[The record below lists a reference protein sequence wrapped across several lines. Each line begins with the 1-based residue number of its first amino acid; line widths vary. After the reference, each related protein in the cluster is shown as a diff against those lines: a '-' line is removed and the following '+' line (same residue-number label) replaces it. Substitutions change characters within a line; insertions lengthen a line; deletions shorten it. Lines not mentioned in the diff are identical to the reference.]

1 MKRTSSTKARAGA
14 GANATGVVSRLLL
27 AAFRSKPGLR
37 RKTQFALL
45 LSAAVVLGFSFT
57 ALAQYSPPHEEPGPA
72 VERLY
77 FKAFNVDRAPL
88 DLEAGEMDLYYFN
101 LKIAAA
107 RELRDTEGIQLYE
120 APASTISLIL
130 NPAPAPEGRLNPF
143 SIKEVRQAM
152 QRLIDREFVTRE
164 IYQGQAAPMY
174 TNVASTDFDYLT
186 VFDVIQEANLGYDP
200 EFARQQ
206 IAEAMTEAGAKLVEG
221 VWHYNDQPVRL
232 KFIMRVE
239 DERREVGD
247 LVRAALIDAGFA
259 VASNRQTFAP
269 AIQTVYATDPAQFEW
284 HLYTEGWGRG
294 APNRYD
300 FGGINSF
307 YAPWLGNMPGWK
319 EVGFWHYE
327 NEALDELGERLFKGD
342 FADQDERDD
351 MYREMTRIGLDE
363 SVRIWI
369 ATVMNAFPVQAGVEG
384 ITQDLA
390 AGPRGLW
397 SLRSAYKPD
406 SEELTVGHLWVWTE
420 RTTWNPVGGFGD
432 VYSNDIWRQ
441 LQDPAVWNDPFTGIP
456 GPFRVAYEVETAGP
470 DGTLDVPA
478 DAIMW
483 NAERGRWAQVGEEAT
498 ATSKVVYDYS
508 KYFQAPWHHGQ
519 PISMADVLYSIYQG
533 FDLSYNPDK
542 AKIETVIATTA
553 RPFLE
558 TIKGYRVLDD
568 NRIEA
573 YVDFWHFEE
582 NYIASYGIPSG
593 LSTPWEMLYA
603 LDELVFSQRRAAFS
617 DTAAARYNVPWI
629 SLVLDRDARLVRK
642 AILDLRRTE
651 TVPEAVF
658 TLPTEDGETVW
669 VSSEE
674 GAARYTAVLDWFD
687 EKGHMVI
694 SNGPFTLERYDPPA
708 QFAELA
714 AFRDENYPFTA
725 SDLYRGLPDLI
736 EYVEIE
742 APPIELGADFEVTLA
757 LEGPG
762 NLSMRYLMI
771 DTATGEIIQ
780 QGDAETL
787 DPNWFAIR
795 LTADTTA
802 ELDLGIYELVLVAY
816 SDELARMAERRIELE
831 ADIGI
836 IEEEPAPAEEEKP
849 AADDEES
856 DSSEAADDE
865 EESTTEEAESDTE
878 SDAEESDTGS
888 DTEASS
894 ESDDESESEADAETP
909 TEAEDEEPAQEEA
922 EEQAPAGGLPV
933 NAVAIAVVVV
943 VIFAV
948 IFLVRRRR

>member
-1 MKRTSSTKARAGA
+1 MNTTWSTKISAWLLK
-14 GANATGVVSRLLL
+14 VVPISL
-27 AAFRSKPGLR
+27 AIIFGL
-37 RKTQFALL
+37 
-45 LSAAVVLGFSFT
+45 SSSV
-57 ALAQYSPPHEEPGPA
+57 LAQYSPPHEEPGPA

-88 DLEAGEMDLYYFN
+88 DLQAGEMDLYYFN

-107 RELRDTEGIQLYE
+107 RELRDNEGIQLYE

-164 IYQGQAAPMY
+164 IYQGQASPMY

-186 VFDVIQEANLGYDP
+186 VFDVIQQADLDYDP
-200 EFARQQ
+200 EYARQL
-206 IAEAMTEAGAKLVEG
+206 IADAMTEAGAELVDD
-221 VWHYNDQPVRL
+221 VWHFNEQPIRL

-247 LVRAALIDAGFA
+247 LIRAALQDAGFA
-259 VASNRQTFAP
+259 VAANRQTFAP
-269 AIQTVYATDPAQFEW
+269 AIQTVYATDPSQFEW

-300 FGGINSF
+300 FSGINSF
-307 YAPWLGNMPGWK
+307 YAPWLGNMPGWQ

-327 NEALDELGERLFKGD
+327 NEELDELGERLFKGD
-342 FADQDERDD
+342 FADQAERDD

-363 SVRIWI
+363 SVRVWI

-406 SEELTVGHLWVWTE
+406 SDELTVGHLWVWTE

-456 GPFRVAYEVETAGP
+456 GPFRIAYDVETAGP
-470 DGTLDVPA
+470 AGTLEVPA
-478 DAIMW
+478 DAILW
-483 NAERGRWAQVGEEAT
+483 NAERGRWANVGEEVT

-558 TIKGYRVLDD
+558 TIKGYRVLDE

-573 YVDFWHFEE
+573 YVDFWHFEQ
-582 NYIASYGIPSG
+582 NYIASYSIPAG

-603 LDELVFSQRRAAFS
+603 LDELVFSQRRAAYS

-642 AILDLRRTE
+642 AMLDLRRAE
-651 TVPEAVF
+651 TIPTNVF
-658 TLPTEDGETVW
+658 TLPTPDGETVL

-674 GAARYTAVLDWFD
+674 GAARFTAVLDWFE

-694 SNGPFTLERYDPPA
+694 SNGPFMLERYDPPA
-708 QFAELA
+708 QFAELT

-736 EYVEIE
+736 EYTEIE
-742 APPIELGADFEVTLA
+742 APPIELAADYEVTLT

-762 NLSMRYLMI
+762 NLSLRYLLI
-771 DTATGEIIQ
+771 DTASGEIIQ
-780 QGDAETL
+780 QGDADTL
-787 DPNWFAIR
+787 DANWFAIR
-795 LTADTTA
+795 MTADTTA
-802 ELDLGIYELVLVAY
+802 ELELGIYELVLVAY

-831 ADIGI
+831 ADITI
-836 IEEEPAPAEEEKP
+836 IEEEPAAAEEEKTETE
-849 AADDEES
+849 D
-856 DSSEAADDE
+856 SEAAEDK
-865 EESTTEEAESDTE
+865 EESESETAADAETE
-878 SDAEESDTGS
+878 SDAEESDTE
-888 DTEASS
+888 DAES
-894 ESDDESESEADAETP
+894 ESDSEAASESDSESDAETAAGSDAETE
-909 TEAEDEEPAQEEA
+909 TEAAADEPAEES
-922 EEQAPAGGLPV
+922 AGGVPV
-933 NAVAIAVVVV
+933 NVVVGILV
-943 VIFAV
+943 VIVVFGG
-948 IFLVRRRR
+948 IMLVRRKRE

>member
-1 MKRTSSTKARAGA
+1 MKTISSAKPRRRATAILSG
-14 GANATGVVSRLLL
+14 GVNELLRV
-27 AAFRSKPGLR
+27 AYWSMRGKRNTRYAI
-37 RKTQFALL
+37 L
-45 LSAAVVLGFSFT
+45 LSMAVIIGFSSS
-57 ALAQYSPPHEEPGPA
+57 ALAQYTPPHEEPGPA

-120 APASTISLIL
+120 APSSTISLIL

-143 SIKEVRQAM
+143 AIKEVRQAM

-164 IYQGQAAPMY
+164 IYQGQASPMY

-186 VFDVIQEANLGYDP
+186 VFDVIQQADLRYDP
-200 EFARQQ
+200 EYARQQ
-206 IAEAMTEAGAKLVEG
+206 IADAMTEAGAELVDD
-221 VWHYNDQPVRL
+221 VWHFNEQPVRL

-247 LVRAALIDAGFA
+247 LIRSALQDAGFA
-259 VASNRQTFAP
+259 IAANRQTFAP
-269 AIQTVYATDPAQFEW
+269 AIQAVYASDPAQFEW

-327 NEALDELGERLFKGD
+327 NEELDALGERLFKGD
-342 FADQDERDD
+342 FADQAERDE

-369 ATVMNAFPVQAGVEG
+369 ATVMNAFPVQADVVG

-397 SLRSAYKPD
+397 SLRSAYKPGSD
-406 SEELTVGHLWVWTE
+406 ELTVGHLWVWTE

-441 LQDPAVWNDPFTGIP
+441 LQDPAIWNDPFTGIP
-456 GPFRVAYEVETAGP
+456 APFRIAYEVETAGP
-470 DGTLDVPA
+470 EGALDVPA
-478 DAIMW
+478 DAILW
-483 NAERGRWAQVGEEAT
+483 DAQRSRWAPVGEEVT

-542 AKIETVIATTA
+542 AKIETVIAITS

-558 TIKGYRVLDD
+558 TIKGYRVLDE

-573 YVDFWHFEE
+573 YVDFWHFEQ
-582 NYIASYGIPSG
+582 NYIASYGVPAG

-603 LDELVFSQRRAAFS
+603 MDELVFSQRRAAYS
-617 DTAAARYNVPWI
+617 DTAAGRYNVPWI

-642 AILDLRRTE
+642 AMLDLRRAE
-651 TVPEAVF
+651 TIPVDVF
-658 TLPTEDGETVW
+658 TLPTADGETIL
-669 VSSEE
+669 VSSDQGVE
-674 GAARYTAVLDWFD
+674 RYTAVLDWFD
-687 EKGHMVI
+687 AKGHMVI

-714 AFRDENYPFTA
+714 AFRDQNYPFTA

-736 EYVEIE
+736 DYVEIK
-742 APPIELGADFEVTLA
+742 APPIELAADYEVTLT
-757 LEGPG
+757 LDGPG
-762 NLSMRYLMI
+762 NLALRYLLI
-771 DTATGEIIQ
+771 DTASGEIIQ
-780 QGDAETL
+780 QGDAESL

-802 ELDLGIYELVLVAY
+802 ELELGIYELVLVAY

-831 ADIGI
+831 ADFAI
-836 IEEEPAPAEEEKP
+836 IEEEPAPT
-849 AADDEES
+849 EES
-856 DSSEAADDE
+856 ESSEAQDSTSSDSPSESSEAAADK
-865 EESTTEEAESDTE
+865 EESATEETATEEKSDTASA
-878 SDAEESDTGS
+878 SDSSAEAE
-888 DTEASS
+888 TEA
-894 ESDDESESEADAETP
+894 AP
-909 TEAEDEEPAQEEA
+909 QEPAEA
-922 EEQAPAGGLPV
+922 PDSGLPV
-933 NAVAIAVVVV
+933 NIIVVALAIIVVGGGLL
-943 VIFAV
+943 FA
-948 IFLVRRRR
+948 RRRR

>member
-1 MKRTSSTKARAGA
+1 MNTTWSTKISAWLLK
-14 GANATGVVSRLLL
+14 VVPISL
-27 AAFRSKPGLR
+27 AIIFGL
-37 RKTQFALL
+37 
-45 LSAAVVLGFSFT
+45 SSSV
-57 ALAQYSPPHEEPGPA
+57 LAQYSPPHEEPGPA

-88 DLEAGEMDLYYFN
+88 DLQAGEMDLYYFN

-107 RELRDTEGIQLYE
+107 RELRDNEGIQLYE

-164 IYQGQAAPMY
+164 IYQGQASPMY

-186 VFDVIQEANLGYDP
+186 VFDVIQQADLDYDP
-200 EFARQQ
+200 EYARQL
-206 IAEAMTEAGAKLVEG
+206 IADAMTEAGAELVDD
-221 VWHYNDQPVRL
+221 VWHFNELPIRL

-247 LVRAALIDAGFA
+247 LIRAALQDAGFA
-259 VASNRQTFAP
+259 VAANRQTFAP
-269 AIQTVYATDPAQFEW
+269 AIQTVYATDPSQFEW

-300 FGGINSF
+300 FSGINSF
-307 YAPWLGNMPGWK
+307 YAPWLGNMPGWQ

-327 NEALDELGERLFKGD
+327 NEELDELGERLFKGD
-342 FADQDERDD
+342 FADQAERDD

-363 SVRIWI
+363 SVRVWI

-406 SEELTVGHLWVWTE
+406 SDELTVGHLWVWTE

-456 GPFRVAYEVETAGP
+456 GPFRIAYDVETAGP
-470 DGTLDVPA
+470 AGTLEVPA
-478 DAIMW
+478 DAILW
-483 NAERGRWAQVGEEAT
+483 NAERGRWANVGEEVT

-558 TIKGYRVLDD
+558 TIKGYRVLDE

-573 YVDFWHFEE
+573 YVDFWHFEQ
-582 NYIASYGIPSG
+582 NYIASYSIPAG

-603 LDELVFSQRRAAFS
+603 LDELVFSQRRAAYS

-642 AILDLRRTE
+642 ALLDLRRAE
-651 TVPEAVF
+651 TIPTNVF
-658 TLPTEDGETVW
+658 TLPTADGETVL

-674 GAARYTAVLDWFD
+674 GAARYTAVLDWFE

-694 SNGPFTLERYDPPA
+694 SNGPFILERYDPPA
-708 QFAELA
+708 QFAELT

-736 EYVEIE
+736 EYTEIE
-742 APPIELGADFEVTLA
+742 APPIELAADYEVTLT

-762 NLSMRYLMI
+762 NLSLRYLLI
-771 DTATGEIIQ
+771 DTASGEIIQ
-780 QGDAETL
+780 QGDADTL
-787 DPNWFAIR
+787 DANWFAIR
-795 LTADTTA
+795 MTADTTA
-802 ELDLGIYELVLVAY
+802 ELELGIYELVLVAY

-831 ADIGI
+831 ADITI
-836 IEEEPAPAEEEKP
+836 IEEEPAAAEEEKTETE
-849 AADDEES
+849 DSE
-856 DSSEAADDE
+856 SSEAAEDK
-865 EESTTEEAESDTE
+865 EESESETAADAETE
-878 SDAEESDTGS
+878 SDAEESDTEDAESAS
-888 DTEASS
+888 DSEAAS
-894 ESDDESESEADAETP
+894 ESDSESDSETAAD
-909 TEAEDEEPAQEEA
+909 EPAEES
-922 EEQAPAGGLPV
+922 AGGVPV
-933 NAVAIAVVVV
+933 NVVVGILV
-943 VIFAV
+943 VIVVFGG
-948 IFLVRRRR
+948 IMLVRRKRE

>member
-1 MKRTSSTKARAGA
+1 MNTTWSTKIPAWLLK
-14 GANATGVVSRLLL
+14 VVPISL
-27 AAFRSKPGLR
+27 AIFIG
-37 RKTQFALL
+37 
-45 LSAAVVLGFSFT
+45 LSASV
-57 ALAQYSPPHEEPGPA
+57 LAQYSPPHEEPGPA

-88 DLEAGEMDLYYFN
+88 DLEAGEMDLYYYN

-107 RELRDTEGIQLYE
+107 RELRDKEGIQLFE

-152 QRLIDREFVTRE
+152 QRLVDREFVTRE

-174 TNVASTDFDYLT
+174 TNVASTDYDYLT
-186 VFDVIQEANLGYDP
+186 VFDVIQQADLDYDP
-200 EFARQQ
+200 EYGRQL
-206 IAEAMTEAGAKLVEG
+206 IADAMTGAGAELVDD
-221 VWHYNDQPVRL
+221 VWHFNGQPIRL

-247 LVRAALIDAGFA
+247 LIRSALQDAGFA
-259 VASNRQTFAP
+259 VAANRQSFAP

-327 NEALDELGERLFKGD
+327 NEELDDLGERLFKGE
-342 FADQDERDD
+342 FADQAERDD

-397 SLRSAYKPD
+397 SLRSAYKAGSD
-406 SEELTVGHLWVWTE
+406 ELTVGHLWVWTE

-432 VYSNDIWRQ
+432 VYSNDIWRH

-456 GPFRVAYEVETAGP
+456 APFRIGYQVETAGP
-470 DGTLDVPA
+470 EGTVDVPA

-483 NAERGRWAQVGEEAT
+483 NAQQGRWTNVGENVT
-498 ATSKVVYDYS
+498 ATSKVVYDYG
-508 KYFQAPWHHGQ
+508 KFFQAPWHHGQ

-533 FDLSYNPDK
+533 FDLSFNPDK

-553 RPFLE
+553 RPFLD
-558 TIKGYRVLDD
+558 TIKGYRVLDE

-573 YVDFWHFEE
+573 YVDFWHFEQ
-582 NYIASYGIPSG
+582 NYIASYGIPAG

-603 LDELVFSQRRAAFS
+603 MDELVFGQRRAAYS
-617 DTAAARYNVPWI
+617 DTAAARYSVPWI

-642 AILDLRRTE
+642 AMLDLRRLETIPTE
-651 TVPEAVF
+651 VF
-658 TLPTEDGETVW
+658 TLPAADGEMVLT
-669 VSSEE
+669 SSEE
-674 GAARYTAVLDWFD
+674 GVERYTAVLEWFD

-694 SNGPFTLERYDPPA
+694 SNGPFMLERYDPPA
-708 QFAELA
+708 QFAELV
-714 AFRDENYPFTA
+714 AFRDANYPFTA
-725 SDLYRGLPDLI
+725 GDLYRGLPDLI
-736 EYVEIE
+736 AYTEIE
-742 APPIELGADFEVTLA
+742 APPIELGADYEVTLT
-757 LEGPG
+757 LDGPG
-762 NLSMRYLMI
+762 NLSLRYLLI
-771 DTATGEIIQ
+771 DTASGEIIQ
-780 QGDAETL
+780 QGDADTL

-795 LTADTTA
+795 MTA
-802 ELDLGIYELVLVAY
+802 ETTDELELGIYELVLVAY

-831 ADIGI
+831 ADFAI
-836 IEEEPAPAEEEKP
+836 IEEEPAAGDTESSESESSDTESSDTEE
-849 AADDEES
+849 ASSSDSDEES
-856 DSSEAADDE
+856 SETAAE
-865 EESTTEEAESDTE
+865 EKESESETAAEAEQESDTE
-878 SDAEESDTGS
+878 SD
-888 DTEASS
+888 S
-894 ESDDESESEADAETP
+894 ESPAAES
-909 TEAEDEEPAQEEA
+909 TEAESEDAESEEA
-922 EEQAPAGGLPV
+922 ESTEAEPAAGLPV
-933 NAVAIAVVVV
+933 NVVAGVVVAIIIVGG
-943 VIFAV
+943 IL
-948 IFLVRRRR
+948 LVRRRR

>member
-1 MKRTSSTKARAGA
+1 M
-14 GANATGVVSRLLL
+14 
-27 AAFRSKPGLR
+27 
-37 RKTQFALL
+37 
-45 LSAAVVLGFSFT
+45 
-57 ALAQYSPPHEEPGPA
+57 
-72 VERLY
+72 
-77 FKAFNVDRAPL
+77 
-88 DLEAGEMDLYYFN
+88 
-101 LKIAAA
+101 
-107 RELRDTEGIQLYE
+107 
-120 APASTISLIL
+120 
-130 NPAPAPEGRLNPF
+130 
-143 SIKEVRQAM
+143 
-152 QRLIDREFVTRE
+152 
-164 IYQGQAAPMY
+164 
-174 TNVASTDFDYLT
+174 
-186 VFDVIQEANLGYDP
+186 
-200 EFARQQ
+200 
-206 IAEAMTEAGAKLVEG
+206 
-221 VWHYNDQPVRL
+221 
-232 KFIMRVE
+232 
-239 DERREVGD
+239 
-247 LVRAALIDAGFA
+247 
-259 VASNRQTFAP
+259 
-269 AIQTVYATDPAQFEW
+269 
-284 HLYTEGWGRG
+284 
-294 APNRYD
+294 
-300 FGGINSF
+300 
-307 YAPWLGNMPGWK
+307 
-319 EVGFWHYE
+319 
-327 NEALDELGERLFKGD
+327 
-342 FADQDERDD
+342 
-351 MYREMTRIGLDE
+351 
-363 SVRIWI
+363 
-369 ATVMNAFPVQAGVEG
+369 
-384 ITQDLA
+384 
-390 AGPRGLW
+390 
-397 SLRSAYKPD
+397 
-406 SEELTVGHLWVWTE
+406 
-420 RTTWNPVGGFGD
+420 
-432 VYSNDIWRQ
+432 
-441 LQDPAVWNDPFTGIP
+441 
-456 GPFRVAYEVETAGP
+456 
-470 DGTLDVPA
+470 
-478 DAIMW
+478 
-483 NAERGRWAQVGEEAT
+483 
-498 ATSKVVYDYS
+498 
-508 KYFQAPWHHGQ
+508 
-519 PISMADVLYSIYQG
+519 
-533 FDLSYNPDK
+533 
-542 AKIETVIATTA
+542 
-553 RPFLE
+553 
-558 TIKGYRVLDD
+558 
-568 NRIEA
+568 
-573 YVDFWHFEE
+573 DFWHFEE

-658 TLPTEDGETVW
+658 TLPTEDGETVL
-669 VSSEE
+669 VSSEG

-856 DSSEAADDE
+856 DSSEAADNE

-878 SDAEESDTGS
+878 SDAEESDAGS

-909 TEAEDEEPAQEEA
+909 AEAEDEEPAQEEA

>member
-1 MKRTSSTKARAGA
+1 MNTTWSTKISAWLLK
-14 GANATGVVSRLLL
+14 VVPISL
-27 AAFRSKPGLR
+27 AIIFGL
-37 RKTQFALL
+37 
-45 LSAAVVLGFSFT
+45 SSSV
-57 ALAQYSPPHEEPGPA
+57 LAQYSPPHEEPGPA

-88 DLEAGEMDLYYFN
+88 DLQAGEMDLYYFN

-107 RELRDTEGIQLYE
+107 RELRDNEGIQLYE

-164 IYQGQAAPMY
+164 IYQGQASPMY

-186 VFDVIQEANLGYDP
+186 VFDVIQQADLDYDP
-200 EFARQQ
+200 EYARQL
-206 IAEAMTEAGAKLVEG
+206 IADAMTEAGAELVDD
-221 VWHYNDQPVRL
+221 VWHFNELPIRL

-247 LVRAALIDAGFA
+247 LIRAALQDAGFA
-259 VASNRQTFAP
+259 VAANRQTFAP

-300 FGGINSF
+300 FSGINSF
-307 YAPWLGNMPGWK
+307 YAPWLGNMPGWQ

-327 NEALDELGERLFKGD
+327 NEELDELGERLFKGD
-342 FADQDERDD
+342 FADQAERDD

-363 SVRIWI
+363 SVRVWI

-406 SEELTVGHLWVWTE
+406 SDELTVGHLWVWTE

-456 GPFRVAYEVETAGP
+456 GPFRIAYDVETAGP
-470 DGTLDVPA
+470 DGTLEVPA
-478 DAIMW
+478 DAILW
-483 NAERGRWAQVGEEAT
+483 NAERGRWTNVGEEVT

-519 PISMADVLYSIYQG
+519 PISMADVLYSIHQG

-542 AKIETVIATTA
+542 AKIETVIAITS

-558 TIKGYRVLDD
+558 TIKGYRVLDE

-573 YVDFWHFEE
+573 YVDFWHFEQ
-582 NYIASYGIPSG
+582 NYIASYGIPAG

-603 LDELVFSQRRAAFS
+603 LDELVFSQRRAAYS

-642 AILDLRRTE
+642 AMLDLRRAE
-651 TVPEAVF
+651 TIPTNVF
-658 TLPTEDGETVW
+658 TLPTADGETVL

-674 GAARYTAVLDWFD
+674 GAARYTAVLDWFE

-694 SNGPFTLERYDPPA
+694 SNGPFMLERYDPPA
-708 QFAELA
+708 QFAELT

-736 EYVEIE
+736 EYTEIE
-742 APPIELGADFEVTLA
+742 APPIELAADYEVTLT
-757 LEGPG
+757 LDGPG
-762 NLSMRYLMI
+762 NLSLRYLLI
-771 DTATGEIIQ
+771 DTASGEIIQ
-780 QGDAETL
+780 QGDADTL
-787 DPNWFAIR
+787 DANWFAIR
-795 LTADTTA
+795 MTADTTA
-802 ELDLGIYELVLVAY
+802 ELELGIYELVLVAY

-831 ADIGI
+831 ADITI
-836 IEEEPAPAEEEKP
+836 IEEEPAAAEEEKTETE
-849 AADDEES
+849 DSE
-856 DSSEAADDE
+856 SSEAAEDK
-865 EESTTEEAESDTE
+865 EESESETAADSETE
-878 SDAEESDTGS
+878 SDAEESDTEDAESAS
-888 DTEASS
+888 DSEAAS
-894 ESDDESESEADAETP
+894 ESDSESDAETAAGSDAETE
-909 TEAEDEEPAQEEA
+909 TEAAADEPAEES
-922 EEQAPAGGLPV
+922 AGGVPV
-933 NAVAIAVVVV
+933 NVVVGILV
-943 VIFAV
+943 VIVVFGG
-948 IFLVRRRR
+948 IMLVRRKRE

>member
-1 MKRTSSTKARAGA
+1 MNMTWSTRISVWLLKVVPISLAIMFGLSSS
-14 GANATGVVSRLLL
+14 V
-27 AAFRSKPGLR
+27 
-37 RKTQFALL
+37 
-45 LSAAVVLGFSFT
+45 
-57 ALAQYSPPHEEPGPA
+57 LAQYSPPHEEPGPA

-107 RELRDTEGIQLYE
+107 RELRDNEGIQLYE

-143 SIKEVRQAM
+143 AIKEVRQAM
-152 QRLIDREFVTRE
+152 QRLVDREFVTRE

-186 VFDVIQEANLGYDP
+186 VFDVIQQADLDYDP
-200 EFARQQ
+200 EYARQL
-206 IAEAMTEAGAKLVEG
+206 IADAMTAAGAELVDD
-221 VWHYNDQPVRL
+221 VWHFNGLPIRL

-247 LVRAALIDAGFA
+247 LIRAALQDAGFSIA
-259 VASNRQTFAP
+259 ANRQTFAP

-327 NEALDELGERLFKGD
+327 NEELDELGERLFKGD
-342 FADQDERDD
+342 FADQAERDD
-351 MYREMTRIGLDE
+351 MYREMTQIGLDE

-369 ATVMNAFPVQAGVEG
+369 ATVMNAFPVQADVEG

-397 SLRSAYKPD
+397 SLRSAYKPGSD
-406 SEELTVGHLWVWTE
+406 ELTVGHLWVWTE

-456 GPFRVAYEVETAGP
+456 APFRVAYEVETAGP
-470 DGTLDVPA
+470 DATLEVPA
-478 DAIMW
+478 DAILW
-483 NAERGRWAQVGEEAT
+483 NAERGRWTNVGEEVT

-519 PISMADVLYSIYQG
+519 QISMADVLYSIHQG

-542 AKIETVIATTA
+542 AKIETVIAVTS

-558 TIKGYRVLDD
+558 TIKGYRVLDE

-573 YVDFWHFEE
+573 YVDFWHFEQ
-582 NYIASYGIPSG
+582 NYIASYGIPAG

-603 LDELVFSQRRAAFS
+603 MDELVFSQRRAAYS
-617 DTAAARYNVPWI
+617 NTAAGRYNVPWI

-642 AILDLRRTE
+642 AMLDLRRAE
-651 TVPEAVF
+651 TIPTNVF
-658 TLPTEDGETVW
+658 TLPTADGETVL

-674 GAARYTAVLDWFD
+674 GTARYTAVLDWFD

-694 SNGPFTLERYDPPA
+694 SNGPFMLERYDPPA
-708 QFAELA
+708 QFAELV

-736 EYVEIE
+736 EYTEIE
-742 APPIELGADFEVTLA
+742 APPIELAADYEVTLT

-762 NLSMRYLMI
+762 NLSLRYLLI
-771 DTATGEIIQ
+771 DTASGEIIQ
-780 QGDAETL
+780 QGDADTL
-787 DPNWFAIR
+787 DAKWFAIR

-802 ELDLGIYELVLVAY
+802 ELELGIYELVLVAY
-816 SDELARMAERRIELE
+816 SDDLARMAERRIELE
-831 ADIGI
+831 ADITI
-836 IEEEPAPAEEEKP
+836 IEEEPAAAEESNTETE
-849 AADDEES
+849 DSE
-856 DSSEAADDE
+856 SSEAAADE
-865 EESTTEEAESDTE
+865 EESESETAADAETE
-878 SDAEESDTGS
+878 SDAEESDTEDSETASDSEAASES
-888 DTEASS
+888 DTES
-894 ESDDESESEADAETP
+894 DAETAADSDAETE
-909 TEAEDEEPAQEEA
+909 TEAAADEPAEES
-922 EEQAPAGGLPV
+922 AGGMPV
-933 NAVAIAVVVV
+933 NVVVGILV
-943 VIFAV
+943 VIVVFGG
-948 IFLVRRRR
+948 IMFVRRKRE

>member
-1 MKRTSSTKARAGA
+1 MSLRTY
-14 GANATGVVSRLLL
+14 NWLLKT
-27 AAFRSKPGLR
+27 AAISM
-37 RKTQFALL
+37 
-45 LSAAVVLGFSFT
+45 AVIIGFSSS
-57 ALAQYSPPHEEPGPA
+57 ALAQYTPPHEKPGPA

-143 SIKEVRQAM
+143 AIKEVRQAM

-164 IYQGQAAPMY
+164 IYQGQASPMY

-186 VFDVIQEANLGYDP
+186 VFDVIQQADLRYDP
-200 EFARQQ
+200 EYARQQ
-206 IAEAMTEAGAKLVEG
+206 IADAMIEAGAELVDD
-221 VWHYNDQPVRL
+221 VWHFNEQPVRL

-247 LVRAALIDAGFA
+247 LIRSALQDAGFA
-259 VASNRQTFAP
+259 IAANRQTFAP
-269 AIQTVYATDPAQFEW
+269 AIQTVYASDPAQFEW

-327 NEALDELGERLFKGD
+327 NEELDELGERLFKGD
-342 FADQDERDD
+342 FADQAERDD

-369 ATVMNAFPVQAGVEG
+369 ATVINAFPVQADVEG

-397 SLRSAYKPD
+397 SLRSAYKPGSD
-406 SEELTVGHLWVWTE
+406 ELTVGHLWVWTE

-441 LQDPAVWNDPFTGIP
+441 LQDPAIWNDPFTGIP
-456 GPFRVAYEVETAGP
+456 APFRIAYEVETAGP
-470 DGTLDVPA
+470 EGALDVPA
-478 DAIMW
+478 DAILW
-483 NAERGRWAQVGEEAT
+483 DAQRSRWALVGEEVT

-542 AKIETVIATTA
+542 AKIETVIAITS

-558 TIKGYRVLDD
+558 TIKGYRVLDE

-573 YVDFWHFEE
+573 YVDFWHFEQ
-582 NYIASYGIPSG
+582 NYIASYGIPAG

-603 LDELVFSQRRAAFS
+603 MDELVFSQRRAAYS
-617 DTAAARYNVPWI
+617 DTAAGRYNVPWI

-642 AILDLRRTE
+642 AMLDLRRAE
-651 TVPEAVF
+651 TIPVDVF
-658 TLPTEDGETVW
+658 TLPTADGETIL
-669 VSSEE
+669 VSSDQGVE
-674 GAARYTAVLDWFD
+674 RYTAVLDWF
-687 EKGHMVI
+687 EAKGHMVI

-714 AFRDENYPFTA
+714 AFRDQNYPFTA
-725 SDLYRGLPDLI
+725 TDLYRGLPDLI
-736 EYVEIE
+736 DYVEIE
-742 APPIELGADFEVTLA
+742 APPIELAADYEVTLT
-757 LEGPG
+757 LDGPG
-762 NLSMRYLMI
+762 NLALRYLLL
-771 DTATGEIIQ
+771 DTASGEIIQ
-780 QGDAETL
+780 QGDAESL
-787 DPNWFAIR
+787 DPNWFAVR

-802 ELDLGIYELVLVAY
+802 ELELGIYELVLVAY

-831 ADIGI
+831 ADIAI
-836 IEEEPAPAEEEKP
+836 IEEEPAPTEEAKSSE
-849 AADDEES
+849 AQDSTSS
-856 DSSEAADDE
+856 DSPSESSEAAADKE
-865 EESTTEEAESDTE
+865 ETATEEKSDTASASE
-878 SDAEESDTGS
+878 SDAKT
-888 DTEASS
+888 
-894 ESDDESESEADAETP
+894 ESETASDSSA
-909 TEAEDEEPAQEEA
+909 EEPDS
-922 EEQAPAGGLPV
+922 GLPV
-933 NAVAIAVVVV
+933 NIIVVALAIIVVGGGLL
-943 VIFAV
+943 FA
-948 IFLVRRRR
+948 RRRR

>member
-1 MKRTSSTKARAGA
+1 MNAIRSTRIPAWLLKVVPISLAIVIGLSS
-14 GANATGVVSRLLL
+14 S
-27 AAFRSKPGLR
+27 
-37 RKTQFALL
+37 
-45 LSAAVVLGFSFT
+45 
-57 ALAQYSPPHEEPGPA
+57 ALAQYNPPHEEPGPA

-107 RELRDTEGIQLYE
+107 RELRDNEGIQLYE

-174 TNVASTDFDYLT
+174 TNVASTDYDYLT
-186 VFDVIQEANLGYDP
+186 VFDVIQQADVDYDP
-200 EFARQQ
+200 EYARQL
-206 IAEAMTEAGAKLVEG
+206 IADAMSDAGAELVDD
-221 VWHYNDQPVRL
+221 VWHFNDQPIRL

-247 LVRAALIDAGFA
+247 LIRSALQDAGFA
-259 VASNRQTFAP
+259 VAANRQSFAP

-327 NEALDELGERLFKGD
+327 NEELDDLGERLFKGE
-342 FADQDERDD
+342 FADQAERDD

-397 SLRSAYKPD
+397 SLRSAYKAGSD
-406 SEELTVGHLWVWTE
+406 ELTVGHLWVWTE

-432 VYSNDIWRQ
+432 VYSSDIWRQ
-441 LQDPAVWNDPFTGIP
+441 LQDPAIWNDPFTGIP
-456 GPFRVAYEVETAGP
+456 APFRISYEVETAGP
-470 DGTLDVPA
+470 DDTLAVPA
-478 DAIMW
+478 DAISW
-483 NAERGRWAQVGEEAT
+483 NAQQGQWTNVGEEVT

-519 PISMADVLYSIYQG
+519 SISMADVLYSIHQG

-542 AKIETVIATTA
+542 AKIETVIATTS

-558 TIKGYRVLDD
+558 TIKGYRVLDE

-603 LDELVFSQRRAAFS
+603 LDVLVFSQRRAAYS
-617 DTAAARYNVPWI
+617 DTAAGRYNVPWI

-651 TVPEAVF
+651 TIPENVF
-658 TLPTEDGETVW
+658 TLPNAEGETTLI
-669 VSSEE
+669 SSEE
-674 GAARYTAVLDWFD
+674 AVERYTAVLDWFD
-687 EKGHMVI
+687 QKGHMVI

-708 QFAELA
+708 QFAELT

-736 EYVEIE
+736 EYTGIE
-742 APPIELGADFEVTLA
+742 APPIELGADYEVTLT
-757 LEGPG
+757 LDGPG
-762 NLSMRYLMI
+762 NLSLRYILI
-771 DTATGEIIQ
+771 DTASGEIIK
-780 QGDAETL
+780 QGDADTL
-787 DPNWFAIR
+787 DANWFAIR
-795 LTADTTA
+795 LTADMTDQL
-802 ELDLGIYELVLVAY
+802 ELGIYELVLVAY

-831 ADIGI
+831 ADIAI
-836 IEEEPAPAEEEKP
+836 IEEEPAAEESESSETEE
-849 AADDEES
+849 AASDSDE
-856 DSSEAADDE
+856 DSSEAASDDK
-865 EESTTEEAESDTE
+865 ESESDSASETEAESKTEEADTESDTE
-878 SDAEESDTGS
+878 TA
-888 DTEASS
+888 
-894 ESDDESESEADAETP
+894 SESE
-909 TEAEDEEPAQEEA
+909 TESAASEPEENDSE
-922 EEQAPAGGLPV
+922 PAGGLPV
-933 NAVAIAVVVV
+933 NAVAVAVVVIIV
-943 VIFAV
+943 LGGILFA
-948 IFLVRRRR
+948 RRRR

>member
-1 MKRTSSTKARAGA
+1 MKTIRSTKFS
-14 GANATGVVSRLLL
+14 TWLLKIVPICVVVIV
-27 AAFRSKPGLR
+27 GL
-37 RKTQFALL
+37 
-45 LSAAVVLGFSFT
+45 SSS
-57 ALAQYSPPHEEPGPA
+57 ALAQYTPPHDDPGPA

-107 RELRDTEGIQLYE
+107 RELRDKEGIQLYE

-143 SIKEVRQAM
+143 AIKEVRQAM
-152 QRLIDREFVTRE
+152 QILIDREFVTRE

-186 VFDVIQEANLGYDP
+186 VFDVIQQADLRYDP
-200 EFARQQ
+200 EYARQQ
-206 IAEAMTEAGAKLVEG
+206 IAAAMTEAGAELVDD
-221 VWHYNDQPVRL
+221 VWHFNGQPVRL

-247 LVRAALIDAGFA
+247 LIRAALQDAGFA
-259 VASNRQTFAP
+259 IAANRQTFAP
-269 AIQTVYATDPAQFEW
+269 AIQTVYASDPAQFEW

-300 FGGINSF
+300 FSGINSF

-342 FADQDERDD
+342 FSDQAERDE

-384 ITQDLA
+384 ITLDLA

-397 SLRSAYKPD
+397 SLRSAYQPGSD
-406 SEELTVGHLWVWTE
+406 ELTVGHLWVWTE
-420 RTTWNPVGGFGD
+420 RTTWNPVGGFSD

-441 LQDPAVWNDPFTGIP
+441 LQDPPIWNDPFTGIP
-456 GPFRVAYEVETAGP
+456 APFRISYEIETAGP
-470 DGTLDVPA
+470 TAALDVPE
-478 DAIMW
+478 DAILW
-483 NAERGRWAQVGEEAT
+483 DAERSRWATVGAEVT

-533 FDLSYNPDK
+533 MDLSYNPDK
-542 AKIETVIATTA
+542 AKIETVIAITS

-558 TIKGYRVLDD
+558 TIKGYRVLDE

-573 YVDFWHFEE
+573 YVDFWHFEQ

-593 LSTPWEMLYA
+593 LSTPWEILYA
-603 LDELVFSQRRAAFS
+603 MDELVFNQRRAAYS
-617 DTAAARYNVPWI
+617 DTTAGRYNVPWI

-642 AILDLRRTE
+642 AMLDLRRTE
-651 TVPEAVF
+651 TFPEAVF
-658 TLPTEDGETVW
+658 TLPTTDGETTLVN
-669 VSSEE
+669 SSEGVE
-674 GAARYTAVLDWFD
+674 RYTAVLDWFD
-687 EKGHMVI
+687 NKGHLVI

-714 AFRDENYPFTA
+714 AFRDPNYPFTA
-725 SDLYRGLPDLI
+725 QDTYRGLPDLI
-736 EYVEIE
+736 EYVEVD
-742 APPIELGADFEVTLA
+742 APPIELDADYEVNFT

-762 NLSMRYLMI
+762 NLSIRYLLI
-771 DTATGEIIQ
+771 DAATNEIIQ
-780 QGDAETL
+780 QGDAEPVEDNRFAVRL
-787 DPNWFAIR
+787 D
-795 LTADTTA
+795 A
-802 ELDLGIYELVLVAY
+802 EIIAVSDLGIYELVLVAY
-816 SDELARMAERRIELE
+816 SDELARMAERRIQLE
-831 ADIGI
+831 ADII
-836 IEEEPAPAEEEKP
+836 LIEEGADAADETEKETDSTSSESSEEKADADASTTEQAAAATESNAASESTASSETEAEAETAPQAPAEEP
-849 AADDEES
+849 S
-856 DSSEAADDE
+856 
-865 EESTTEEAESDTE
+865 
-878 SDAEESDTGS
+878 
-888 DTEASS
+888 
-894 ESDDESESEADAETP
+894 
-909 TEAEDEEPAQEEA
+909 
-922 EEQAPAGGLPV
+922 GGLPANMIV
-933 NAVAIAVVVV
+933 IAAL
-943 VIFAV
+943 AV
-948 IFLVRRRR
+948 IVIGGGLWFARRGR

>member
-1 MKRTSSTKARAGA
+1 MKTTWSTKIPAWLLK
-14 GANATGVVSRLLL
+14 VVPISL
-27 AAFRSKPGLR
+27 AIIIG
-37 RKTQFALL
+37 
-45 LSAAVVLGFSFT
+45 LSASV
-57 ALAQYSPPHEEPGPA
+57 LAQYDPPHEEPGPA

-107 RELRDTEGIQLYE
+107 RELRDKEGIQLYE

-152 QRLIDREFVTRE
+152 QRLVDREFVTRE

-174 TNVASTDFDYLT
+174 TNVASTDYDYLT
-186 VFDVIQEANLGYDP
+186 VFDVIQQAELGYDP
-200 EFARQQ
+200 EYARQL
-206 IAEAMTEAGAKLVEG
+206 IADAMTEAGAELVDG
-221 VWHYNDQPVRL
+221 VWHFNEQPIRL

-247 LVRAALIDAGFA
+247 LIRAALQDAGFA
-259 VASNRQTFAP
+259 IAANRQSFAP

-327 NEALDELGERLFKGD
+327 NEELDDLGERLFKGE
-342 FADQDERDD
+342 FADQAERDD

-397 SLRSAYKPD
+397 SLRSAYKAGTD
-406 SEELTVGHLWVWTE
+406 ELTVGHLWVWTE

-432 VYSNDIWRQ
+432 VYSNDIWRH

-456 GPFRVAYEVETAGP
+456 APFRIDYEVETAGP
-470 DGTLDVPA
+470 EGALDVPA

-483 NAERGRWAQVGEEAT
+483 NTQRGRWTNVGEDVT

-519 PISMADVLYSIYQG
+519 AISMADVLYSIYQG

-553 RPFLE
+553 RPFLD
-558 TIKGYRVLDD
+558 TIKGYRVLDE

-573 YVDFWHFEE
+573 YVDFWHFEQ
-582 NYIASYGIPSG
+582 NYIASYGIPAG

-603 LDELVFSQRRAAFS
+603 MDELVFGQRRAAYS

-642 AILDLRRTE
+642 AMLDLRRLE
-651 TVPEAVF
+651 TIPTDVF
-658 TLPTEDGETVW
+658 TLPTADGEMVLT
-669 VSSEE
+669 SSEE
-674 GAARYTAVLDWFD
+674 GVERYTAVLEWFD

-694 SNGPFTLERYDPPA
+694 SNGPFMLQRYDPPA
-708 QFAELA
+708 QFAELV
-714 AFRDENYPFTA
+714 AFRDESYPFTA

-736 EYVEIE
+736 EYTEIE
-742 APPIELGADFEVTLA
+742 APPIELGADYEVTLT
-757 LEGPG
+757 LDGPG
-762 NLSMRYLMI
+762 NLSLRYLLI
-771 DTATGEIIQ
+771 DTASGDIIQ
-780 QGDAETL
+780 QGDADTL

-795 LTADTTA
+795 MTA
-802 ELDLGIYELVLVAY
+802 ETTDQLELGIYELVLVAY

-831 ADIGI
+831 ADIAI
-836 IEEEPAPAEEEKP
+836 IGEEPAAEETESSDTESSETEE
-849 AADDEES
+849 ASSSDSDEE
-856 DSSEAADDE
+856 SSEAAVEE
-865 EESTTEEAESDTE
+865 EESESETEEKSDEAESDTE
-878 SDAEESDTGS
+878 SDSESDTE
-888 DTEASS
+888 TES
-894 ESDDESESEADAETP
+894 ESAEDESEEVESE
-909 TEAEDEEPAQEEA
+909 
-922 EEQAPAGGLPV
+922 PAGGLPV
-933 NAVAIAVVVV
+933 NPVVGAVVI
-943 VIFAV
+943 VIILGGILLA
-948 IFLVRRRR
+948 RRRR

>member
-1 MKRTSSTKARAGA
+1 M
-14 GANATGVVSRLLL
+14 
-27 AAFRSKPGLR
+27 
-37 RKTQFALL
+37 
-45 LSAAVVLGFSFT
+45 LSVAVIIGFSFT
-57 ALAQYSPPHEEPGPA
+57 ALAQYTPPHEKPGPA

-143 SIKEVRQAM
+143 SINEVRQAM
-152 QRLIDREFVTRE
+152 QRLIDRKFVTRE
-164 IYQGQAAPMY
+164 IYQGQATPMY

-186 VFDVIQEANLGYDP
+186 VFDVIQQADLNYDP
-200 EFARQQ
+200 EYARQQ
-206 IAEAMTEAGAKLVEG
+206 IAAAMTEAGAELLDD
-221 VWHYNDQPVRL
+221 VWHFNDQPVRL

-247 LVRAALIDAGFA
+247 LIRAALQDAGFA

-327 NEALDELGERLFKGD
+327 NEELDELGQRLFKGD
-342 FADQDERDD
+342 FADQAERDE

-369 ATVMNAFPVQAGVEG
+369 ATVMNAFPVQADVQG

-397 SLRSAYKPD
+397 SLRSAYKPGSD
-406 SEELTVGHLWVWTE
+406 ELTVGHLWVWTE

-456 GPFRVAYEVETAGP
+456 APFRIAYEVETAGP
-470 DGTLDVPA
+470 GGTLDVPA

-483 NAERGRWAQVGEEAT
+483 DAQRSRWAQVGEEMT
-498 ATSKVVYDYS
+498 AKSKVVYDYS

-542 AKIETVIATTA
+542 AKIETVIATTS

-558 TIKGYRVLDD
+558 TIKGYRVLDE

-582 NYIASYGIPSG
+582 NYIASYGIPAG

-603 LDELVFSQRRAAFS
+603 LDELVFGQRRAAYS
-617 DTAAARYNVPWI
+617 DTAAARYSVPWI

-642 AILDLRRTE
+642 AMLDLRRAE
-651 TVPEAVF
+651 SIPEDVF
-658 TLPTEDGETVW
+658 TLPTADGETVL

-674 GAARYTAVLDWFD
+674 GAARYTAVLEWFD
-687 EKGHMVI
+687 EKGHLVI

-725 SDLYRGLPDLI
+725 SDLYRGLPELI

-742 APPIELGADFEVTLA
+742 APPIELAADYEVTLT

-762 NLSMRYLMI
+762 NLSLRYLLF
-771 DTATGEIIQ
+771 DTATGAIIQ
-780 QGDAETL
+780 QGDAQTL

-802 ELDLGIYELVLVAY
+802 ELELGIYELVLVAY

-831 ADIGI
+831 ADIAI
-836 IEEEPAPAEEEKP
+836 IEEEPAPTEEAKP
-849 AADDEES
+849 DADDEAT
-856 DSSEAADDE
+856 EAADDE
-865 EESTTEEAESDTE
+865 EASDTEEAESD
-878 SDAEESDTGS
+878 
-888 DTEASS
+888 
-894 ESDDESESEADAETP
+894 SEADAESDQESDSESAADAP
-909 TEAEDEEPAQEEA
+909 ADPEESAEEA
-922 EEQAPAGGLPV
+922 EEPAGGLPV
-933 NAVAIAVVVV
+933 NAVVGAVVLVV
-943 VIFAV
+943 LFAV
-948 IFLVRRRR
+948 FFLVRRRRR

>member
-1 MKRTSSTKARAGA
+1 MNTTWSTKISAWLLK
-14 GANATGVVSRLLL
+14 VVPISL
-27 AAFRSKPGLR
+27 AIIFGL
-37 RKTQFALL
+37 
-45 LSAAVVLGFSFT
+45 SSSV
-57 ALAQYSPPHEEPGPA
+57 LAQYSPPHEEPGPA

-88 DLEAGEMDLYYFN
+88 DLQAGEMDLYYFN

-107 RELRDTEGIQLYE
+107 RELRDNDGIQLYE

-164 IYQGQAAPMY
+164 IYQGQASPMY

-186 VFDVIQEANLGYDP
+186 VFDVIQQADLDYDP
-200 EFARQQ
+200 EYARQL
-206 IAEAMTEAGAKLVEG
+206 IADAMTEAGAELVDD
-221 VWHYNDQPVRL
+221 VWHFNEQPIRL

-247 LVRAALIDAGFA
+247 LIRAALQDAGFA
-259 VASNRQTFAP
+259 VAANRQTFAP

-300 FGGINSF
+300 FSGINSF

-319 EVGFWHYE
+319 EVGFWHYD
-327 NEALDELGERLFKGD
+327 NEELDELGEQLFKGD
-342 FADQDERDD
+342 FADQAERDD

-406 SEELTVGHLWVWTE
+406 SDELTVGHLWVWTE

-456 GPFRVAYEVETAGP
+456 GPFRIAYEVETAGP
-470 DGTLDVPA
+470 AGTLEVPA
-478 DAIMW
+478 DAILW
-483 NAERGRWAQVGEEAT
+483 NAERGRWANVGEEVT

-519 PISMADVLYSIYQG
+519 PISMADVLYSIHQG

-542 AKIETVIATTA
+542 AKIETVIAATS

-558 TIKGYRVLDD
+558 TIKGYRVLDE

-573 YVDFWHFEE
+573 YVDFWHFEQ
-582 NYIASYGIPSG
+582 NYIASYGIPAG

-603 LDELVFSQRRAAFS
+603 LDELVFSQRRAAYS

-642 AILDLRRTE
+642 ALLDLRRAE
-651 TVPEAVF
+651 TIPTNVF
-658 TLPTEDGETVW
+658 TLPTADGETVL

-674 GAARYTAVLDWFD
+674 GAARYTAVLDWFE

-694 SNGPFTLERYDPPA
+694 SNGPFMLERYDPPA
-708 QFAELA
+708 QFAELT

-736 EYVEIE
+736 EYTEIE
-742 APPIELGADFEVTLA
+742 APPIELAADYEVTLT
-757 LEGPG
+757 LDGPG
-762 NLSMRYLMI
+762 NLSLRYLLI
-771 DTATGEIIQ
+771 DTASGEIIQ
-780 QGDAETL
+780 QGDADTL
-787 DPNWFAIR
+787 DANWFAIR
-795 LTADTTA
+795 MTADTTA
-802 ELDLGIYELVLVAY
+802 ELELGIYELVLVAY

-831 ADIGI
+831 ADITI
-836 IEEEPAPAEEEKP
+836 IEEEPAAAEEEKTETE
-849 AADDEES
+849 DSE
-856 DSSEAADDE
+856 SSEAAEDK
-865 EESTTEEAESDTE
+865 EESESETAADAETE
-878 SDAEESDTGS
+878 SDAEESDTE
-888 DTEASS
+888 EAES
-894 ESDDESESEADAETP
+894 ESDSDADSESDSESDAETATGSDAE
-909 TEAEDEEPAQEEA
+909 TETEAAEDEPA
-922 EEQAPAGGLPV
+922 EESAGGMPV
-933 NAVAIAVVVV
+933 NVVVGILV
-943 VIFAV
+943 VIVVFGG
-948 IFLVRRRR
+948 IMFVRRKRE

>member
-1 MKRTSSTKARAGA
+1 MNTTWSTKISAWLLK
-14 GANATGVVSRLLL
+14 VVPISL
-27 AAFRSKPGLR
+27 AIIFGL
-37 RKTQFALL
+37 
-45 LSAAVVLGFSFT
+45 SSSV
-57 ALAQYSPPHEEPGPA
+57 LAQYSPPHEEPGPA

-88 DLEAGEMDLYYFN
+88 DLQAGEMDLYYFN

-107 RELRDTEGIQLYE
+107 RELRDNEGIQLYE

-164 IYQGQAAPMY
+164 IYQGQASPMY

-186 VFDVIQEANLGYDP
+186 VFDVIQQADLDYDP
-200 EFARQQ
+200 EYARQL
-206 IAEAMTEAGAKLVEG
+206 IADAMTEAGAELVDD
-221 VWHYNDQPVRL
+221 VWHFNELPIRL

-247 LVRAALIDAGFA
+247 LIRAALQDAGFA
-259 VASNRQTFAP
+259 VAANRQTFAP
-269 AIQTVYATDPAQFEW
+269 AIQTVYATDPSQFEW

-300 FGGINSF
+300 FSGINSF
-307 YAPWLGNMPGWK
+307 YAPWLGNMPGWQ

-327 NEALDELGERLFKGD
+327 NEELDELGERLFKGD
-342 FADQDERDD
+342 FADQAERDD

-363 SVRIWI
+363 SVRVWI

-406 SEELTVGHLWVWTE
+406 SDELTVGHLWVWTE

-456 GPFRVAYEVETAGP
+456 GPFRIAYDVETAGP
-470 DGTLDVPA
+470 AGTLEVPA
-478 DAIMW
+478 DAILW
-483 NAERGRWAQVGEEAT
+483 NAERGRWANVGEEVT

-558 TIKGYRVLDD
+558 TIKGYRVLDE

-573 YVDFWHFEE
+573 YVDFWHFEQ
-582 NYIASYGIPSG
+582 NYIASYSIPAG

-603 LDELVFSQRRAAFS
+603 LDELVFSQRRAAYS

-642 AILDLRRTE
+642 AMLDLRRAE
-651 TVPEAVF
+651 TIPTNVF
-658 TLPTEDGETVW
+658 TLPTPDGETVL

-674 GAARYTAVLDWFD
+674 GAARFTAVLDWFE

-694 SNGPFTLERYDPPA
+694 SNGPFMLERYDPPA
-708 QFAELA
+708 QFAELT

-736 EYVEIE
+736 EYTEIE
-742 APPIELGADFEVTLA
+742 APPIELAADYEVTLT

-762 NLSMRYLMI
+762 NLSLRYLLI
-771 DTATGEIIQ
+771 DTASGEIIQ
-780 QGDAETL
+780 QGDADTL
-787 DPNWFAIR
+787 DANWFAIR
-795 LTADTTA
+795 MTADTTA
-802 ELDLGIYELVLVAY
+802 ELELGIYELVLVAY

-831 ADIGI
+831 ADITI
-836 IEEEPAPAEEEKP
+836 IEEEPAAAEEEKTETE
-849 AADDEES
+849 D
-856 DSSEAADDE
+856 SEAAEDK
-865 EESTTEEAESDTE
+865 EESESETAADAETE
-878 SDAEESDTGS
+878 SDAEESDTE
-888 DTEASS
+888 DAES
-894 ESDDESESEADAETP
+894 ESDSEAASESDSESDAETAAGSDAETE
-909 TEAEDEEPAQEEA
+909 TEAAADEPAEES
-922 EEQAPAGGLPV
+922 AGGVPV
-933 NAVAIAVVVV
+933 NVVVGILV
-943 VIFAV
+943 VIVVFGG
-948 IFLVRRRR
+948 IMLVRRKRE